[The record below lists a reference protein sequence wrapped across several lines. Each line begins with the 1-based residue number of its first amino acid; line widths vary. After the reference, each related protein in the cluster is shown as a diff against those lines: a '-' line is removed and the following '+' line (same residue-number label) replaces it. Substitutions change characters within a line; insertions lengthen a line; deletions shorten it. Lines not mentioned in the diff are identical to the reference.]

1 MPSFFATLLMVAAIG
16 PMGPEAPAREP
27 QLAVNGSTVAMAFGA
42 GHSIYFSRS
51 LDSGKTFSTPVKV
64 GGGEIIPLTRHRG
77 PRIAFAGSAIVITAV
92 TGKTLAEGPHAH
104 GLPSDGDLIAWRSVD
119 GGKTW
124 SKGVAVNDVPKAATE
139 GLHGLGSDA
148 NGHLFA
154 AWLDKRLDKR
164 SSGTKLYG
172 SRSDDGG
179 LTWSKN
185 VLIYASPEG
194 TICECCHPSVAM
206 SGDGKA
212 LVMWRN
218 WLGGSRD
225 MYLASSSEGNRFAMP
240 QKLGQGTWKLN
251 GCPMDGGGIVASAN
265 GVVTAWRRERSIYL
279 DKPGEAEVKIGE
291 GTDVALAAGKLGA
304 YAVWTTP
311 ESIEFRGPGDKS
323 ARALG
328 VKGTFPAV
336 AALVDGSAI
345 VAYEDEGKIKIQVL
359 K

>member
-1 MPSFFATLLMVAAIG
+1 MTPLFGTLVLALAIG
-16 PMGPEAPAREP
+16 PMGPDAPAREP
-27 QLAVNGSTVAMAFGA
+27 QLAVNGSTVALAFGA

-51 LDSGKTFSTPVKV
+51 TDAGKTFSTPVKV

-77 PRIAFAGSAIVITAV
+77 PRITFAGSAIVIAAV
-92 TGKTLAEGPHAH
+92 TGKTAAQGEHAH
-104 GLPSDGDLIAWRSVD
+104 GLPSDGDLMAWRSTD

-124 SKGVAVNDVPKAATE
+124 SKGISVNDVAGAATE
-139 GLHGLGSDA
+139 GLHGLGADA
-148 NGHLFA
+148 SGRLFA
-154 AWLDKRLDKR
+154 AWLDKR
-164 SSGTKLYG
+164 SNGTKLFG

-206 SGDGKA
+206 TGDGKA

-225 MYLASSSEGNRFAMP
+225 MYLAASSDGSKFAMP

-251 GCPMDGGGIVASAN
+251 GCPMDGGGVVASAN

-291 GTDVALAAGKLGA
+291 GTDVALAAGKLGT
-304 YAVWTTP
+304 YAVWVTP
-311 ESIEFRGPGDKS
+311 ESIEFRGPGDKA

-328 VKGTFPAV
+328 VKGSFPAV
-336 AALVDGSAI
+336 AAVADGSAI
-345 VAYEDEGKIKIQVL
+345 VAYENDGKIQIQVV